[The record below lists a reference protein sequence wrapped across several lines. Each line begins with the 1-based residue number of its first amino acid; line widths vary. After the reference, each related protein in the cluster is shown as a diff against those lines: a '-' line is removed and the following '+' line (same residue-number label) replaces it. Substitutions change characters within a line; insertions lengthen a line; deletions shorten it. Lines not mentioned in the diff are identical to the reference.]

1 MKIHWTN
8 RRDKDFLF
16 RIVADFIIQI
26 EKKMDKDN
34 ISQLKLAKKMKITK
48 GRVSQ
53 VLNNPGNVSLLT
65 VIKFARTL
73 GMKVSVVAYE
83 DDDPKN
89 TKGPISSEIFQACWE
104 RCERPQDFWALE
116 KVLPQALVLRS
127 TLFFYSMEGKPRIY
141 TSKATVGDDTARLI
155 PELQQNPTI
164 Q

>member
-8 RRDKDFLF
+8 RRNKDFLF

-26 EKKMDKDN
+26 EKKMDKEN
-34 ISQLKLAKKMKITK
+34 ISQQKLAQKMKISK

-89 TKGPISSEIFQACWE
+89 TKGPIGAEIFQACWE
-104 RCERPQDFWALE
+104 KCERPQDFWALE
-116 KVLPQALVLRS
+116 KVIPQTLVFRS
-127 TLFFYSMEGKPRIY
+127 TLFSYSMEGKNHVY
-141 TSKATVGDDTARLI
+141 TSKATVDADTARLV
-155 PELQQNPTI
+155 PEVMQHPTN